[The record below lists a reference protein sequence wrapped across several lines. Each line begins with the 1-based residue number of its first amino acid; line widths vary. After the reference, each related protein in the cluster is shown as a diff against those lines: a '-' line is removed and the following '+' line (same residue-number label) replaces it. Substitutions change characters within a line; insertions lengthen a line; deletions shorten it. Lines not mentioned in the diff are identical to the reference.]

1 MLYWLTWSILVL
13 IIAVGL
19 TAQGVVETLRGVLIL
34 QLHPARLI
42 TDYSV
47 VAGPGA
53 AMVNAALVA
62 AIGLFLL
69 RVNRIQMSG
78 PALSVV
84 YTMLGFGLFGK
95 TPLTILPI
103 ILGVFVSA
111 RLAGKHFNQYILIA
125 LFGTALAPVVSAIAV
140 ELSLPGA
147 LSWPLAVAG
156 GVTVGIFLPP
166 AAMAMLRMHQGYSL
180 YNVGMT
186 SGFIGLF
193 VASVMIA
200 GGVELGSVLIWN
212 TDPTLELRLF
222 IPLLSVVLI
231 AAGVIRGGKSSITD
245 FREISRRTGRLPSD
259 FMDMVSSEGAL
270 VNMGVLGLTS
280 WLYVVV
286 VGAPLNGPVLG
297 GILTV
302 VGFGAFGKHPRNC
315 FPVVVGIFAA
325 TLLFGADPAAP
336 GPILALLF
344 GTTLAPIAGSFGAV
358 IGCVAGFLHF
368 VIVMRSGGWHAGLA
382 LYNNGFAGGLTATL
396 VASVMEWHHQSER
409 RSK

>member
-1 MLYWLTWSILVL
+1 ML
-13 IIAVGL
+13 IIAAGFAVQGGAATL
-19 TAQGVVETLRGVLIL
+19 QGVVHL

-42 TDYSV
+42 TDFSV

-62 AIGLFLL
+62 LIGLFLL
-69 RVNRIQMSG
+69 RLNKIQMSG

-95 TPLTILPI
+95 TPLNILPI
-103 ILGVFVSA
+103 ILGVFISA
-111 RLAGKHFNQYILIA
+111 RLEGKRFNQYILIA
-125 LFGTALAPVVSAIAV
+125 LFGTALAPVVSALAV

-147 LSWPLAVAG
+147 VSWPLAIAG
-156 GVTVGIFLPP
+156 GAVVGIFLPP

-180 YNVGMT
+180 YNVGLT

-193 VASVMIA
+193 VASILVA
-200 GGVELGSVLIWN
+200 GGAGLESILIWN
-212 TDPTLELRLF
+212 SDPSLPLRLL
-222 IPLLSVVLI
+222 IPVISVVLI
-231 AAGVIRGGKSSITD
+231 AAGVGWAGRAAWTG
-245 FREISRRTGRLPSD
+245 FAEISKLSGRLPSD
-259 FMDMVSSEGAL
+259 FMDMVSPGGAL
-270 VNMGVLGLTS
+270 VNMGVLGVAGWT
-280 WLYVVV
+280 YVLL

-315 FPVVVGIFAA
+315 TPVVAGILAA

-344 GTTLAPIAGSFGAV
+344 GTTLAPIAGSFGVVVGFA
-358 IGCVAGFLHF
+358 AGFLHF
-368 VIVMRSGGWHAGLA
+368 VIVMRSGGWHSGLA

-409 RSK
+409 RAK